1 MGAANVEPAPLIEP
15 PPLELEPPVVL
26 ALPLEELLSLP
37 HADTPSASTTAATG
51 ASQVRDLNGFSFV
64 VLFTPSRLASLR
76 RESVTG
82 VWPLCEK
89 AVKAHDGSGTR
100 SRSGCG

>member
-15 PPLELEPPVVL
+15 DAPPELEPPE
-26 ALPLEELLSLP
+26 LPVFDLLSSLEP
-37 HADTPSASTTAATG
+37 HADTPSARTTAATG

-64 VLFTPSRLASLR
+64 VVFTPPRLPSLGG
-76 RESVTG
+76 ESVTG
-82 VWPLCEK
+82 VWRPCEK
-89 AVKAHDGSGTR
+89 AVKALDGSGSR